1 MQTDQHEK
9 AGHLLTLDGAAQ
21 NLATSTS
28 ALQGN
33 TKAAGAS
40 GGGTPGAVRLEHT
53 AKEHMATATARAG
66 SPAPGGAR
74 TEVAVASPAQAGR
87 PWVRPHS
94 PTVTWT
100 GAATGV
106 GRCRLHAQIHAGLKE
121 TPHPTRCNK

>member
-40 GGGTPGAVRLEHT
+40 GGGTPGAVRLEHV
-53 AKEHMATATARAG
+53 ATATARAG

-87 PWVRPHS
+87 P
-94 PTVTWT
+94 
-100 GAATGV
+100 
-106 GRCRLHAQIHAGLKE
+106 
-121 TPHPTRCNK
+121 